1 MKGTRRRE
9 WPGFCGAKMCGIA
22 GIIDSDSGAVV
33 DRDTIHR
40 MCQPIVHRGPDDEGI
55 YIRGNA
61 GLGMRRLSIID
72 LAGGHQP
79 IHNEDGSV
87 WVVFNG
93 EIYNFQELRRELEGR
108 GHRFSTNSDTEVI
121 VHLYE
126 DLGADCVERLRGM
139 FAIALYDERR
149 QKLVLAR
156 DRLGIKPLHYAFD
169 RGRLLFGSEIK
180 TILAVAPGLR
190 EVSPDGLLQYIDCG
204 YIADSHCAFRRISK
218 LPPGY
223 LLEFAGGQVSTRQY
237 WDLPPFSTHEPASE
251 EECLEELEHRLAE
264 AVRIRLIAD
273 VPLGALLSGG
283 TDSSLVVALMA
294 RASRLPVRT
303 FSIGF
308 EEAGFDETVYA
319 RQVAERFGTEH
330 HEFVVR
336 PDIHQTLTYLTS
348 FLDEP
353 FGDSSMLPTY
363 FVSRMARQ
371 FVTVVLSGDGG
382 DELFAGYERYR
393 IQMSR
398 RRFNW
403 IPPWAGRLYRSAV
416 FPRLPQ
422 TTPGRGFLYEVSLP
436 WSERVINGFTF
447 RWMLGGGASLLS
459 GEFKRLAENGDDPL
473 RPFRA
478 CLRKASG
485 YEPLSQMLYL
495 DSKTY
500 LPGDI
505 LTKVDRMS
513 MATSLEARVPI
524 LDHCFVE
531 WSAGLPA
538 HWKMRGGSQ
547 KYILKKLAARVG
559 VPAEVLHR
567 PKQGFA
573 LPLVHWIRNE
583 LKQDFAQIL
592 LEPRTLQRG
601 YFDRQGLCALLEEH
615 FSGRRNHSGKLWRL
629 LAFELWHRNFLEAGN
644 FGTSTLKP
652 PPLDFREAS
661 SGGRGPG
668 RVARPAAVTG

>member
-1 MKGTRRRE
+1 
-9 WPGFCGAKMCGIA
+9 MCGIA
-22 GIIDSDSGAVV
+22 GIVHSEREAVID
-33 DRDTIHR
+33 RENIHR
-40 MCQPIVHRGPDDEGI
+40 MCEQIVHRGPDDEGI
-55 YIRGNA
+55 YISGGA

-79 IHNEDGSV
+79 IHNEDQSV
-87 WVVFNG
+87 WIVFNG
-93 EIYNFQELRRELEGR
+93 EIYNFLELRRELEER
-108 GHRFSTNSDTEVI
+108 GHRFYTNTDTEVI

-126 DLGADCVERLRGM
+126 ELGADCVERLRGM
-139 FAIALYDERR
+139 FAIAIYDERR
-149 QKLVLAR
+149 RKLLLAR
-156 DRLGIKPLHYAFD
+156 DRLGIKPLHYAFHKD
-169 RGRLLFGSEIK
+169 RLFFGSEIK
-180 TILAVAPGLR
+180 TILAVAPELR
-190 EVSPDGLLQYIDCG
+190 EVSMDGLMQYVDCG
-204 YIADSHCAFRRISK
+204 YIADSHSAFRRISK

-223 LLEFAGGQVSTRQY
+223 LLEFENGQVTTRQY
-237 WDLPPFSTHEPASE
+237 WDLPPFSTHELKSE
-251 EECLEELEHRLAE
+251 EECLDELERRLAE

-294 RASRLPVRT
+294 RASSLPVRT

-308 EEAGFDETVYA
+308 EEASFDETLYA
-319 RQVAERFGTEH
+319 RKVAERFGTEH
-330 HEFVVR
+330 HEFVVK
-336 PDIHQTLTYLTS
+336 PNIHETLTYLTS

-382 DELFAGYERYR
+382 DEMFGGYERYA

-403 IPPWAGRLYRSAV
+403 IPSWAGSAYRKAV
-416 FPRLPQ
+416 FPILPQ
-422 TTPGRGFLYEVSLP
+422 STPGRGFLYEISLP
-436 WSERVINGFTF
+436 WSERAINGFTF
-447 RWMLGGGASLLS
+447 RWMLGGKTTLFA
-459 GEFKRLAENGDDPL
+459 GEFKRMAENGSDPL
-473 RPFRA
+473 DPFREY
-478 CLRKASG
+478 LKKAG
-485 YEPLSQMLYL
+485 NNDPLSQLLYL
-495 DSKTY
+495 DTKTY
-500 LPGDI
+500 LSGDI

-524 LDHCFVE
+524 LDHEFVE
-531 WSAGLPA
+531 WAAGLPA
-538 HWKMRGGSQ
+538 HWKMRGLNQ

-559 VPAEVLHR
+559 VPAEVLDR

-592 LEPRTLQRG
+592 LEPRTIQRG
-601 YFDRQGLCALLEEH
+601 YFDRRALSVLLDEH

-629 LAFELWHRNFLEAGN
+629 LAFELWHRNFLEASDSQ
-644 FGTSTLKP
+644 TSALKP
-652 PPLDFREAS
+652 PSVDFREAAS
-661 SGGRGPG
+661 VGKEPRSIGQP
-668 RVARPAAVTG
+668 VPVTK